1 MTTYFAEERLK
12 KVIAWRACSV
22 TITLLATWIY
32 TGSIKE
38 ACFFTMLLHV
48 ILVASH
54 YVFETLWEKYV

>member
-1 MTTYFAEERLK
+1 MTTYFAEQRLK
-12 KVIAWRACSV
+12 KVILWRICSV
-22 TITLLATWIY
+22 SITLLTTWFY

-38 ACFFTMLLHV
+38 ACAFTMLLHV